1 VSEPALP
8 EKVVSLHRVLEES
21 GVAHAFGGAL
31 ALAYYGEP
39 RTTHD
44 IDLNIFLTAR
54 RSRRAFDA
62 LDSIGVTV
70 ALDAP
75 RRTSMQRDQ
84 QLRVTWGR
92 TPVDLFFSSLPLHR
106 AMAAAARTVPF
117 GTTTIPI
124 LSAEH
129 LVVCKVVFDRRKDW
143 LDLEQVLL
151 LSESLDRAEVT
162 HWLNEVI
169 GADDH
174 RAVRFARLAHEF
186 GR

>member
-1 VSEPALP
+1 VREPSLP
-8 EKVVSLHRVLEES
+8 DKVVSLHRVLGEA

-54 RSRRAFDA
+54 RSRRALDA
-62 LDSIGVTV
+62 LGSIGVSV
-70 ALDAP
+70 ALDGP
-75 RRTSMQRDQ
+75 RRAAMQRDQ
-84 QLRVTWGR
+84 QVRVTWGR

-117 GTTTIPI
+117 GTATIPI

-151 LSESLDRAEVT
+151 LSGTLDRAEIT
-162 HWLNEVI
+162 RWLDEVI

-174 RAVRFARLAHEF
+174 RARRFARLATEF